1 MQYQK
6 PLISQVQTQKLS
18 PQMIQ
23 SIKLMALP
31 LQELKE
37 EILQEVE
44 INPALEVLEERA
56 EISLESLP
64 ENREA
69 DYETEQRFENSSD
82 PGFSPQNSGD
92 TDSKYR
98 FLEGAITRHES
109 LQDHLLWQ
117 LRLQPLPQ
125 SLRELG
131 EKLIQ
136 NLDPD
141 GFYQED
147 PYLLCKDKSRARV
160 DAAIAIVR
168 RLEPVGICV
177 SDFRA
182 SLVLQVELA
191 ENPACGAMEIV
202 RDYMD
207 LLEQG
212 KHHEIQK
219 LLKLTNQHLTE
230 AMAFIKTLNPF
241 PGRVYSG
248 EQIRYVIPDV
258 QVRLKDGDFVIVINE
273 EELPLIGI
281 SPLFSKL
288 SSEQHGKETDAFV
301 QANLQKA
308 RWFIRSIQ
316 LRSQTLYKVVVAI
329 VEFQRAFFAR
339 GPKFLAPLTLKDIAN
354 QVKVHE
360 TTVSRIAGKKYVQ
373 TDWGIFEL
381 RYFFTNS
388 ISGSGSRGSRYSKVA
403 VKQIIKEI
411 IENEAKVMSDQDITD
426 NLARKGIKL
435 ARRTVAKYRSELNMD
450 SSFGRKRG

>member
-1 MQYQK
+1 M
-6 PLISQVQTQKLS
+6 
-18 PQMIQ
+18 
-23 SIKLMALP
+23 
-31 LQELKE
+31 
-37 EILQEVE
+37 
-44 INPALEVLEERA
+44 
-56 EISLESLP
+56 
-64 ENREA
+64 
-69 DYETEQRFENSSD
+69 
-82 PGFSPQNSGD
+82 
-92 TDSKYR
+92 
-98 FLEGAITRHES
+98 
-109 LQDHLLWQ
+109 
-117 LRLQPLPQ
+117 
-125 SLRELG
+125 
-131 EKLIQ
+131 
-136 NLDPD
+136 
-141 GFYQED
+141 
-147 PYLLCKDKSRARV
+147 
-160 DAAIAIVR
+160 
-168 RLEPVGICV
+168 
-177 SDFRA
+177 
-182 SLVLQVELA
+182 
-191 ENPACGAMEIV
+191 
-202 RDYMD
+202 
-207 LLEQG
+207 
-212 KHHEIQK
+212 
-219 LLKLTNQHLTE
+219 
-230 AMAFIKTLNPF
+230 
-241 PGRVYSG
+241 YSG

-258 QVRLKDGDFVIVINE
+258 QVRLKEGDFVIIINE

-281 SPLFSKL
+281 SPLFSKM

-411 IENEAKVMSDQDITD
+411 IENEAKIMSDQDITD
-426 NLARKGIKL
+426 KLARKGIKL